1 MVVLIKKYYENVQL
15 KGYILFEAIH
25 WKGFYIKVEV

>member
-15 KGYILFEAIH
+15 KSHILFEAGY
-25 WKGFYIKVEV
+25 WKGFYIKAEV